1 MSATWARAGM
11 LVAGHFKFGNVSTVK
26 SSLISLALI
35 VLAMI
40 IGTCLVSMMVLFMGG
55 GQQAPDLHG
64 LLLLQVAAIPLA
76 LLAFMV
82 SSFSFVAG
90 AGWRSGMAD
99 LWRAAPQ
106 WVLFAFVFLNSLF
119 IIGELSFYLVARGT
133 GEVAVWQEHIPI
145 LCMLICSLAF
155 CGLLAQLRVM
165 DGHTGAVSGRWSS

>member
-1 MSATWARAGM
+1 M
-11 LVAGHFKFGNVSTVK
+11 K
-26 SSLISLALI
+26 SSLTSLALI

-64 LLLLQVAAIPLA
+64 LLLLQVTAIPLA
-76 LLAFMV
+76 LIAFLL
-82 SSFSFVAG
+82 SSWSFVSD
-90 AGWRSGMAD
+90 AGWRAGMAR
-99 LWRAAPQ
+99 LWHAIPQ

-133 GEVAVWQEHIPI
+133 GEITVWQEHIPI
-145 LCMLICSLAF
+145 LCMLICSMAF

-165 DGHTGAVSGRWSS
+165 DGHTGAVSGRWSSY